1 MITGIYKLTF
11 PSGMFYIG
19 KSNDIK
25 NRWRQHYDN
34 LVKGKGSSRMQA
46 EFNRYKDYT
55 QEVLLECHHDHID
68 IMETYFIN
76 YSNKGM
82 MLNTIFAQPLPPEQ
96 YDPILQN
103 MGLLRYST
111 SQHVKALAEQTVTI
125 KNLQAELARERA
137 KPAIVIKEYG
147 DSTVY
152 VQELQAEI
160 DELEIENEY
169 LLSRL
174 QLIKGDVKKSSWFKR
189 IFG

>member
-1 MITGIYKLTF
+1 
-11 PSGMFYIG
+11 MFYIG

-55 QEVLLECHHDHID
+55 QEILLECHSDHID

-96 YDPILQN
+96 YDPILAN
-103 MGLLRYST
+103 MGMLKYST
-111 SQHVKALAEQTVTI
+111 SQHVKAITEQSKTI
-125 KNLQAELARERA
+125 KELQVELASEKA
-137 KPAIVIKEYG
+137 KPAIVIKDYG
-147 DSTVY
+147 DSTTY

-174 QLIKGDVKKSSWFKR
+174 EMKKSDVPKLGWIRR

>member
-19 KSNDIK
+19 KSGDIK
-25 NRWRQHYDN
+25 NRWKQHYDSF
-34 LVKGKGSSRMQA
+34 LKGKGSSRMQA

-55 QEVLLECHHDHID
+55 QEVLLECHQDHID

-82 MLNTIFAQPLPPEQ
+82 MLNTIFSQPLPPEQ
-96 YDPILQN
+96 YDPILAN
-103 MGLLRYST
+103 MGLLKYST
-111 SQHVKALAEQTVTI
+111 SQHVKALADQVQTI
-125 KNLQAELARERA
+125 KELQAELARQRA
-137 KPAIVIKEYG
+137 KPAVVIKEYG
-147 DSTVY
+147 DSTAY
-152 VQELQAEI
+152 VKELQAEI

-174 QLIKGDVKKSSWFKR
+174 ELRKGDSKKSSWLRR
-189 IFG
+189 IFS